1 MTEAADAHAAS
12 ALLQAA
18 ESAAANQDWL
28 EAAVRLSAVLALE
41 PANPVALYGLGNVQA
56 RAQAREAAICSL
68 RRVVAVVP
76 WFDVARADLGGLLI
90 EAGRLAEAG
99 RQLRCALALDPT
111 NAGGLHNYA
120 HSLQAEGVIPRQSA
134 YRRTFAVRLG
144 DRDDSAYLQRFHYDP
159 SYTREEIFQAHVDW
173 GKRHRVAAAPRA
185 SLLRDP
191 DKRRPL
197 HVAYL
202 SADFSRHPVGTLLSA
217 AIVHHDRD
225 RVRVT
230 LCDTGT
236 TVIDDVTATLTGIAD
251 RWVDLRGVSDESAVR
266 QLREAAIDICV
277 DLSGHTPGNR
287 LPVLARRVAPV
298 QASWL
303 GYWNTTGMPEMD
315 YLLTCAEEVPPERD
329 RFFTE
334 RVVRLPLGRF
344 CYAIPPFAPP
354 VAPLPSERVGHVT
367 FGCFVNR
374 GVHAEQLAAFAAIL
388 RALPTARL
396 VLRSGGYAHAD
407 VRMHVLNGLAS
418 LGVADA
424 GARVAFH
431 GRIPLSDL
439 LVAYGEIDIALDA
452 FPFSGLMTN
461 LEALTMGVP
470 VVTAGL
476 ARIESRQT
484 LAMLHRLGLPD
495 LAAESVAGYVDIAV
509 ALASDPARLRHLR
522 GGLRLL
528 VADRLCRGEAFCQSL
543 EEVYRALWSEACD
556 RAADVPPP

>member
-1 MTEAADAHAAS
+1 MTGGADAHAAS

-18 ESAAANQDWL
+18 ESAASSQEWL
-28 EAAVRLSAVLALE
+28 VAARRLSAALALE
-41 PANPVALYGLGNVQA
+41 PSNPIAFYGLGNVQA
-56 RAQAREAAICSL
+56 RAGRSGTAIGNL
-68 RRVVAVVP
+68 KRLTAVVP
-76 WFDVARADLGGLLI
+76 SFDLARADLGGLLV
-90 EAGRLAEAG
+90 EAGRFDEAR
-99 RQLRCALALDPT
+99 RQLRCALVLDPSQ
-111 NAGGLHNYA
+111 AGALHNYA
-120 HSLQAEGVIPRQSA
+120 HSLEPEGVIARQSA
-134 YRRTFAVRLG
+134 YRRTFAARLG
-144 DRDDSAYLQRFHYDP
+144 DADDSSYLQRFHYDP
-159 SYTREEIFQAHVDW
+159 SYTREEIFRAHVDW
-173 GKRHRVAAAPRA
+173 GRRHRVLAAPRA
-185 SLLRDP
+185 SLVRDP

-217 AIVHHDRD
+217 AIAHHDRD

-236 TVIDDVTATLTGIAD
+236 IVIDDVTAALRGMAD
-251 RWVDLRGVSDESAVR
+251 RWIDLRGVPDQPAVHL
-266 QLREAAIDICV
+266 LREAAIDIAV

-344 CYAIPPFAPP
+344 CYAIPPFAPV
-354 VAPLPSERVGHVT
+354 VAPPPSETSARLR

-374 GVHAEQLAAFAAIL
+374 DLHTEQLAGFAGIL
-388 RALPTARL
+388 KALPEAEL
-396 VLRSGGYAHAD
+396 VLRSARYADEAI
-407 VRMHVLNGLAS
+407 RGRVLAELSA
-418 LGVADA
+418 LGVPDA

-431 GRIPLSDL
+431 GRIPLSEL
-439 LVAYGEIDIALDA
+439 LTAYAEIDVALDT

-470 VVTAGL
+470 VVTLAG

-484 LAMLHRLGLPD
+484 LAMLHRLGLPE
-495 LAAESVAGYVDIAV
+495 LVATTRADYVGIAV
-509 ALASDPARLRHLR
+509 ALARDPVRLRYLR
-522 GGLRLL
+522 DSLRPL
-528 VADRLCRGEAFCQSL
+528 VTARLCRSEAFCRSL
-543 EEVYRALWSEACD
+543 EEVYRGMWSEACD
-556 RAADVPPP
+556 RAAGLPPP

>member
-1 MTEAADAHAAS
+1 MST
-12 ALLQAA
+12 
-18 ESAAANQDWL
+18 
-28 EAAVRLSAVLALE
+28 
-41 PANPVALYGLGNVQA
+41 G
-56 RAQAREAAICSL
+56 
-68 RRVVAVVP
+68 
-76 WFDVARADLGGLLI
+76 
-90 EAGRLAEAG
+90 
-99 RQLRCALALDPT
+99 
-111 NAGGLHNYA
+111 
-120 HSLQAEGVIPRQSA
+120 
-134 YRRTFAVRLG
+134 
-144 DRDDSAYLQRFHYDP
+144 
-159 SYTREEIFQAHVDW
+159 

-354 VAPLPSERVGHVT
+354 VALLPSERVGHVT

-388 RALPTARL
+388 RALPMARL